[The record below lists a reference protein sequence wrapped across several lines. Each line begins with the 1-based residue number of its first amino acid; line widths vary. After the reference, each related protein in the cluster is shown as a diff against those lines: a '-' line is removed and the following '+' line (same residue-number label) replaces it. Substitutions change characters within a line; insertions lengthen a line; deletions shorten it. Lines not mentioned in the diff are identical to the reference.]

1 MTRIPIYPIIK
12 VASSCNLNCKYCY
25 AESYMERGR
34 KSIMSHDV
42 LEATISELGNT
53 QVSSKYLWH
62 GGEALLDE
70 QF

>member
-1 MTRIPIYPIIK
+1 
-12 VASSCNLNCKYCY
+12 
-25 AESYMERGR
+25 MERGR